1 MDLLDECEQLV
12 RVVGRLHSF
21 ALLGL
26 NHRRLVSLLVAGG
39 SAGSLGS
46 SRCLNGLFELGVDA
60 SGVVVSSL

>member
-1 MDLLDECEQLV
+1 MDLLDECEKLV

-39 SAGSLGS
+39 SAGSLARRGDIVVVVGS
-46 SRCLNGLFELGVDA
+46 GVDGNG
-60 SGVVVSSL
+60 GVVLVD